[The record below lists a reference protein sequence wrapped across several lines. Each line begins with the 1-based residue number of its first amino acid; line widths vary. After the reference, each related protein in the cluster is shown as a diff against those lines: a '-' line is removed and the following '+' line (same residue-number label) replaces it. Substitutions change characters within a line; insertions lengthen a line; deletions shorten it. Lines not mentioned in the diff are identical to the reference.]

1 MGIPGLKIKGIR
13 WKLGSWL
20 VVFRCLIQYT
30 ANSHRQQD
38 ECSNNYSCEKAI
50 RPAWFDYFH
59 MPKNLNLHAWLQKPC
74 GCHTNSSEKKH
85 KELTA
90 VQSPRWMRKQ
100 RPVIRSSH
108 IIADN
113 AEIFQPVR
121 LNGRLR
127 RQYPS
132 HADTSI
138 PLGSVMKWLLSRFAI
153 SNLVY
158 FLRPRFSSSV
168 PHSCSWFFPTR
179 RSGSICKESQ
189 FNSSRH
195 WPLCYTWIGY
205 RQANG
210 FRREPC
216 YLKSWITSTR
226 CQHSSNAHCSNL
238 TVITTPCRCC
248 QISKCIILTSRP
260 YFLSTN

>member
-1 MGIPGLKIKGIR
+1 
-13 WKLGSWL
+13 
-20 VVFRCLIQYT
+20 
-30 ANSHRQQD
+30 
-38 ECSNNYSCEKAI
+38 
-50 RPAWFDYFH
+50 
-59 MPKNLNLHAWLQKPC
+59 
-74 GCHTNSSEKKH
+74 
-85 KELTA
+85 
-90 VQSPRWMRKQ
+90 
-100 RPVIRSSH
+100 
-108 IIADN
+108 
-113 AEIFQPVR
+113 
-121 LNGRLR
+121 
-127 RQYPS
+127 
-132 HADTSI
+132 
-138 PLGSVMKWLLSRFAI
+138 MKWLLSRFAI

-248 QISKCIILTSRP
+248 QISKCIIPFLFQTALRLMSLFMAVYVVHQTPVMKWLLSRFAISNLV
-260 YFLSTN
+260 YFLRPRFSSSVPHSCSWFFPTRRSGSICKESQFNSSRHWPLCYTWIGYRQANGFRREPCYLKSWMRL

>member
-1 MGIPGLKIKGIR
+1 MSDRHVAFP
-13 WKLGSWL
+13 
-20 VVFRCLIQYT
+20 
-30 ANSHRQQD
+30 
-38 ECSNNYSCEKAI
+38 KA
-50 RPAWFDYFH
+50 
-59 MPKNLNLHAWLQKPC
+59 
-74 GCHTNSSEKKH
+74 
-85 KELTA
+85 
-90 VQSPRWMRKQ
+90 
-100 RPVIRSSH
+100 
-108 IIADN
+108 
-113 AEIFQPVR
+113 
-121 LNGRLR
+121 
-127 RQYPS
+127 
-132 HADTSI
+132 
-138 PLGSVMKWLLSRFAI
+138 VMKWLLSRFAI

-216 YLKSWITSTR
+216 YLKSWITSMR
-226 CQHSSNAHCSNL
+226 CQHSFNAHCSNL

-248 QISKCIILTSRP
+248 QISKCIIPFLFQTALTIDVSIGVFLVHQMPALADACALRVRP
-260 YFLSTN
+260 VFPVAIPQMKHASSLATAATATFRFLPWRIIL